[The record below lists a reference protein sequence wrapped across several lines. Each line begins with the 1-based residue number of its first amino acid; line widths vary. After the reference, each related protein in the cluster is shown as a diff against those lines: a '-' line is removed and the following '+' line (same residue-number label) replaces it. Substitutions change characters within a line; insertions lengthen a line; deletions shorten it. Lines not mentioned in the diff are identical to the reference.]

1 MREIKFLSGSLPWK
15 LPCLLTPLKIMHVD
29 LCLPRQA
36 RVWQRRSSCVRLSEP
51 FIVRTKCQL
60 KIIINIIKIIIIIIA
75 IIIIIIIVIKNLE
88 GSWVVREWW
97 SKNSPTR
104 VFT

>member
-1 MREIKFLSGSLPWK
+1 M
-15 LPCLLTPLKIMHVD
+15 
-29 LCLPRQA
+29 
-36 RVWQRRSSCVRLSEP
+36 RLSEP

-60 KIIINIIKIIIIIIA
+60 KIIINIIKIIIIIIIIA

-88 GSWVVREWW
+88 GSWVAREWW

>member
-1 MREIKFLSGSLPWK
+1 M
-15 LPCLLTPLKIMHVD
+15 
-29 LCLPRQA
+29 
-36 RVWQRRSSCVRLSEP
+36 RLSEP

-60 KIIINIIKIIIIIIA
+60 KIIINIIKIIIIIIIIIA
-75 IIIIIIIVIKNLE
+75 RIIIIIIVIKNLE
-88 GSWVVREWW
+88 GSWVAREWW

>member
-1 MREIKFLSGSLPWK
+1 M
-15 LPCLLTPLKIMHVD
+15 
-29 LCLPRQA
+29 
-36 RVWQRRSSCVRLSEP
+36 RLSEP

-60 KIIINIIKIIIIIIA
+60 KIIINIIKIIIIIIIIIA

-88 GSWVVREWW
+88 GFWVVREWW

>member
-1 MREIKFLSGSLPWK
+1 M
-15 LPCLLTPLKIMHVD
+15 
-29 LCLPRQA
+29 
-36 RVWQRRSSCVRLSEP
+36 RLSEP

-60 KIIINIIKIIIIIIA
+60 KIIINIIKIIIIIIIIIIA
-75 IIIIIIIVIKNLE
+75 RIIIIIIVIKNLE
-88 GSWVVREWW
+88 GSWVAREWW

>member
-1 MREIKFLSGSLPWK
+1 M
-15 LPCLLTPLKIMHVD
+15 
-29 LCLPRQA
+29 
-36 RVWQRRSSCVRLSEP
+36 RLSEP

-60 KIIINIIKIIIIIIA
+60 KIIINIIKIIIIIIIIIA

-88 GSWVVREWW
+88 GSRVAREWW

>member
-1 MREIKFLSGSLPWK
+1 M
-15 LPCLLTPLKIMHVD
+15 
-29 LCLPRQA
+29 
-36 RVWQRRSSCVRLSEP
+36 RLSEP

-60 KIIINIIKIIIIIIA
+60 KIIINIIKIIIIIIIIIA

-88 GSWVVREWW
+88 GSWVAREWW

>member
-1 MREIKFLSGSLPWK
+1 M
-15 LPCLLTPLKIMHVD
+15 
-29 LCLPRQA
+29 
-36 RVWQRRSSCVRLSEP
+36 RLSEP

>member
-1 MREIKFLSGSLPWK
+1 M
-15 LPCLLTPLKIMHVD
+15 
-29 LCLPRQA
+29 
-36 RVWQRRSSCVRLSEP
+36 RLSEP
-51 FIVRTKCQL
+51 FIVRTMCQL
-60 KIIINIIKIIIIIIA
+60 KIIINIIKIIIIIIIA

>member
-1 MREIKFLSGSLPWK
+1 M
-15 LPCLLTPLKIMHVD
+15 
-29 LCLPRQA
+29 
-36 RVWQRRSSCVRLSEP
+36 RLSEP

-60 KIIINIIKIIIIIIA
+60 KIIINIIKIIIIIIIIIIIA
-75 IIIIIIIVIKNLE
+75 RIIIIIIVIKNLE
-88 GSWVVREWW
+88 GSWVAREWW

>member
-1 MREIKFLSGSLPWK
+1 M
-15 LPCLLTPLKIMHVD
+15 
-29 LCLPRQA
+29 
-36 RVWQRRSSCVRLSEP
+36 RLSEP

-60 KIIINIIKIIIIIIA
+60 KIIINIIKIIIIIIIA